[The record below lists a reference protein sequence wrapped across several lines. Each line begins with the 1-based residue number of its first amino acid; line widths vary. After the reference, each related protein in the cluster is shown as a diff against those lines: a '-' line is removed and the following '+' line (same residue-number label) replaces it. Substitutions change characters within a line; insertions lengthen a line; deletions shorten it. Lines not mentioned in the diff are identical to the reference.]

1 MSYSEIQ
8 KILAAD
14 AGTLLNHTCKT
25 VPKEKLHLPD
35 AGFLTLAIHC
45 TLAVQ
50 QLREQGG
57 SSAAVH
63 PPENAAQRLG
73 AALGQAF
80 GLTLPTEEVQ
90 YLEQYLAAYIT
101 GDDGEKWGAGEMHL
115 RHLTGRLISEVERAM
130 RVNFSGYVS
139 LRDNLF
145 THLRPMLLRVRE
157 QIHMDNP

>member
-1 MSYSEIQ
+1 M
-8 KILAAD
+8 
-14 AGTLLNHTCKT
+14 
-25 VPKEKLHLPD
+25 
-35 AGFLTLAIHC
+35 
-45 TLAVQ
+45 Q

-101 GDDGEKWGAGEMHL
+101 GYDGEKWGAGEMHL
-115 RHLTGRLISEVERAM
+115 RHLTRTADQRGRTRDAREFLGLCIIKRQPVYAFTADAAARA
-130 RVNFSGYVS
+130 
-139 LRDNLF
+139 
-145 THLRPMLLRVRE
+145 
-157 QIHMDNP
+157 

>member
-1 MSYSEIQ
+1 M
-8 KILAAD
+8 
-14 AGTLLNHTCKT
+14 
-25 VPKEKLHLPD
+25 
-35 AGFLTLAIHC
+35 
-45 TLAVQ
+45 
-50 QLREQGG
+50 
-57 SSAAVH
+57 
-63 PPENAAQRLG
+63 
-73 AALGQAF
+73 GQAF

-90 YLEQYLAAYIT
+90 YLEQYLVAYIT

-157 QIHMDNP
+157 QIHMDNPQLDTIQR

>member
-1 MSYSEIQ
+1 
-8 KILAAD
+8 
-14 AGTLLNHTCKT
+14 
-25 VPKEKLHLPD
+25 
-35 AGFLTLAIHC
+35 LTLAIHC

-80 GLTLPTEEVQ
+80 GLTLPIEEVQ

-130 RVNFSGYVS
+130 RVDFSGYAS

-157 QIHMDNP
+157 QIHMDNPQLDTIQREYPQLWAATRAACDTVEMELAIFAAGPD